1 MLQLQI
7 VLIIFAILTIVSA
20 IPIIDLKY
28 HSDLYDYIDTFNEYC
43 FQNDE
48 DSKLSLPEKE
58 TYMWKIC
65 HYLYD
70 FNIKFDIEALANN
83 SNTNEKTPFIEKQS
97 IYSMNVYNSFSYYG
111 GISFG
116 IILLIIT
123 LYLFVSIFNNYY
135 LENYY
140 HFSLWVFIL
149 IFIIIFIVLF
159 SIILK
164 KITEIYNDTYVYH
177 YTIFIMNLNC
187 LLSNIN
193 LIYKTEGSSKIKIDE
208 KDITELQQYG
218 NDVSNIV
225 FNPDILKTFAKPYD
239 YEIYIADKQ
248 KVVKSFKFEKQKTG
262 VSNSETWQM
271 YTYQNVDMYP
281 IYHSK
286 EQKDNIK
293 YKINVV
299 VSYLIAYFILLV
311 ALFLLFARTYD
322 DYFLYVYIII
332 MLVIAITAYYIYSA
346 LR

>member
-7 VLIIFAILTIVSA
+7 VLIIFAILTIIST

-70 FNIKFDIEALANN
+70 FNIINRTD
-83 SNTNEKTPFIEKQS
+83 
-97 IYSMNVYNSFSYYG
+97 IYSMKVYNSFSYYG

-123 LYLFVSIFNNYY
+123 LYLFVSILNNYY

-177 YTIFIMNLNC
+177 YSTFINNINL
-187 LLSNIN
+187 LLSNTDKIISVKTGSVDETNKSTKLEMLLRFRDRSDN
-193 LIYKTEGSSKIKIDE
+193 LIIIDE
-208 KDITELQQYG
+208 FLEYLV
-218 NDVSNIV
+218 N
-225 FNPDILKTFAKPYD
+225 
-239 YEIYIADKQ
+239 
-248 KVVKSFKFEKQKTG
+248 
-262 VSNSETWQM
+262 NSEFTFKDKIPTEKLIFNKTSTNNTQHNHTD
-271 YTYQNVDMYP
+271 TYQNVDMYP

-286 EQKDNIK
+286 EHKDNIK

-332 MLVIAITAYYIYSA
+332 MLVIAITGYYIYSA

>member
-48 DSKLSLPEKE
+48 DDKLSLPEKE

-70 FNIKFDIEALANN
+70 FNIINITDIYRL
-83 SNTNEKTPFIEKQS
+83 K
-97 IYSMNVYNSFSYYG
+97 VYQSFSYYG
-111 GISFG
+111 GFSFG
-116 IILLIIT
+116 IIFLFIAV
-123 LYLFVSIFNNYY
+123 YLGVSISYYY

-177 YTIFIMNLNC
+177 YSKFINNINL
-187 LLSNIN
+187 LLSNTDKITNVKTGDEVNDTNRSTKLEMLLRIRDRSDN
-193 LIYKTEGSSKIKIDE
+193 LIIIDE
-208 KDITELQQYG
+208 FLEYLV
-218 NDVSNIV
+218 N
-225 FNPDILKTFAKPYD
+225 
-239 YEIYIADKQ
+239 
-248 KVVKSFKFEKQKTG
+248 
-262 VSNSETWQM
+262 NSEFSFTDKDNNDQKATFNKTSTNNTQHNHP

-332 MLVIAITAYYIYSA
+332 MLVIAITGYYIYSA

>member
-7 VLIIFAILTIVSA
+7 VLIIFAILTIIST

-70 FNIKFDIEALANN
+70 FNIINRTD
-83 SNTNEKTPFIEKQS
+83 
-97 IYSMNVYNSFSYYG
+97 IYSMKVYNSFSYYG

-123 LYLFVSIFNNYY
+123 LYLFVSILNNYY

-177 YTIFIMNLNC
+177 YSTFINNINL
-187 LLSNIN
+187 LLSN
-193 LIYKTEGSSKIKIDE
+193 TDKIIS
-208 KDITELQQYG
+208 
-218 NDVSNIV
+218 V
-225 FNPDILKTFAKPYD
+225 
-239 YEIYIADKQ
+239 
-248 KVVKSFKFEKQKTG
+248 KTG
-262 VSNSETWQM
+262 SVDETNKSTKLEM
-271 YTYQNVDMYP
+271 
-281 IYHSK
+281 
-286 EQKDNIK
+286 
-293 YKINVV
+293 
-299 VSYLIAYFILLV
+299 LLR
-311 ALFLLFARTYD
+311 FRD
-322 DYFLYVYIII
+322 RI
-332 MLVIAITAYYIYSA
+332 
-346 LR
+346 